1 MERAHSYNLPMARPY
16 DICIRGAGIVGRTLA
31 LHLAAKRLR
40 VALTNPLPAAPG
52 HSDVRAYAL
61 NQPARELLE
70 AVRCWP
76 DETHATPVLAMQVH
90 GDDRG
95 EVRFSAADQGTEAL
109 NWIVDVPALEA
120 QLAAA
125 VRFQP
130 LIEMV
135 DTPQDAALTVVC
147 EGRTSSTRDQFDVE
161 FDVMPYGQLGL
172 AARVRC
178 EKPHMQVARQWFNQ
192 GEIVALLPLEGAQGN
207 LCALVWSV
215 SPERA
220 KELQHLDTSTFCQQ
234 LQASSHGALGAITL
248 HSERNV
254 WALQQA
260 QARSWSSA
268 GLKNSA
274 GKGAWVLAGDAA
286 HNVHP
291 LAGQGLNLGLGDVAE
306 LVHVLDT
313 RPYWRS
319 VGDPKLLRQYER
331 ARKADFAMVGST
343 GDALQRLFNHDHPAI
358 QALRNIG
365 MLGFAASGPLKQW
378 VAKRAMG
385 AMGTTSSTAPATT
398 KTTP

>member
-1 MERAHSYNLPMARPY
+1 MARPY

-31 LHLAAKRLR
+31 LQLASKRLR
-40 VALTNPLPAAPG
+40 VALTHPASTAPG
-52 HSDVRAYAL
+52 HGDVRAYAL
-61 NQPARELLE
+61 NQPARALLE
-70 AVRCWP
+70 SVRCWP

-95 EVRFSAADQGTEAL
+95 EVTFSAADQGAEAL

-130 LIEMV
+130 LIDMV
-135 DTPQDAALTVVC
+135 DAPQAAALTVVC
-147 EGRTSSTRDQFDVE
+147 EGRASSTREEFGVE
-161 FDVMPYGQLGL
+161 FDVMPYGQSAL

-178 EKPHMQVARQWFNQ
+178 EKPHAQVARQWFNQ

-220 KELQHLDTSTFCQQ
+220 QELQHLDETTFCQQ
-234 LQASSHGALGAITL
+234 LQTASHGATGAMTL
-248 HSERNV
+248 ESTRNV

-268 GLKNSA
+268 GAKHTT

-331 ARKADFAMVGST
+331 ARKADFAMVGSA
-343 GDALQRLFNHDHPAI
+343 GDALQRLFNHSHPAA
-358 QALRNIG
+358 QALRNLG
-365 MLGFAASGPLKQW
+365 MSGFDSSGPFKQW

-385 AMGTTSSTAPATT
+385 ATPSTAPATT
-398 KTTP
+398 RTTP

>member
-1 MERAHSYNLPMARPY
+1 MSPSYNLPMARPY

-31 LHLAAKRLR
+31 LQLASKRLR
-40 VALTNPLPAAPG
+40 VALTTPLQAAPG

-61 NQPARELLE
+61 NQPARALLE
-70 AVRCWP
+70 SVRCWP
-76 DETHATPVLAMQVH
+76 DEAHATPVLAMQVH

-95 EVRFSAADQGTEAL
+95 EVTFSAADQGAPAL
-109 NWIVDVPALEA
+109 NWIVDVPVLEA

-135 DTPQDAALTVVC
+135 DTPQDATLTVVC
-147 EGRTSSTRDQFDVE
+147 EGRASSTREEFGVD
-161 FDVMPYGQLGL
+161 FDVMPYGQSAL

-178 EKPHMQVARQWFNQ
+178 ATPHAQVARQWFHQ
-192 GEIVALLPLEGAQGN
+192 SEILALLPLEGAQGN

-220 KELQHLDTSTFCQQ
+220 QELQHLDETAFCQQ
-234 LQASSHGALGAITL
+234 LESASHQALGAMTL
-248 HSERNV
+248 ASERNV

-260 QARSWSSA
+260 QAKTWSSA
-268 GLKNSA
+268 GARSTD

-306 LVHVLDT
+306 LVRVLDT

-319 VGDPKLLRQYER
+319 VGDPRLLRQYER
-331 ARKADFAMVGST
+331 ARKADFAMVGSA
-343 GDALQRLFNHDHPAI
+343 GDTLQRLFSHTHPAL
-358 QALRNIG
+358 QTLRNLG
-365 MLGFAASGPLKQW
+365 MNGFEASGPFKQW
-378 VAKRAMG
+378 VARR
-385 AMGTTSSTAPATT
+385 AMGTTPPPPSTTITAPKAT
-398 KTTP
+398 P